1 MKLMNMRRLSKKEIE
16 NLRISDLVN
25 VKILYCEQIEFITGN
40 TMPDIK
46 EYYQMCKVVYKR
58 GNNLYLR
65 MNDEIKVVDIE
76 NCYIYR

>member
-1 MKLMNMRRLSKKEIE
+1 MNMRRLSKKEIE
-16 NLRISDLVN
+16 NLRIGDLVN
-25 VKILYCEQIEFITGN
+25 VKILYCEQIEFVTGS

-46 EYYQMCKVVYKR
+46 EYYQMSKVVYKQ
-58 GNNLYLR
+58 GNNLYLK

>member
-1 MKLMNMRRLSKKEIE
+1 MNMRRLSKDEIE
-16 NLRISDLVN
+16 NLRIGQLVN
-25 VKILYCEQIEFITGN
+25 VKILYCEQIEFVTGS

-46 EYYQMCKVVYKR
+46 EYYQMSKVVYKQ
-58 GNNLYLR
+58 GNNLYLK

>member
-16 NLRISDLVN
+16 NLRIGDLVN
-25 VKILYCEQIEFITGN
+25 VKILYCEQIEFITGS

-46 EYYQMCKVVYKR
+46 EYYQMSKVVYKQ

-76 NCYIYR
+76 NCYIYG